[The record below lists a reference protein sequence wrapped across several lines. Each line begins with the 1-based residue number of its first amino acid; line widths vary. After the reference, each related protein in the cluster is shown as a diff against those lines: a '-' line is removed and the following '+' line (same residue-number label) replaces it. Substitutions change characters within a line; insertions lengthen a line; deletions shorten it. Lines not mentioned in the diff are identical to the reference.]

1 MASEPTL
8 PTRTYRAA
16 DHQQKEVSASTISM
30 SAIAGNVTTTGGW
43 INAYGYNQAS
53 ILVSF
58 TNAGT
63 GDTSAAITFDVEV
76 SNDADT
82 SKTAYLLQSASVA
95 AGTATLSTLTYSKAS
110 ADASINYAVDFPI
123 NYGWFRIKSFAV
135 SGGVATDSYTVAATL
150 GNI

>member
-1 MASEPTL
+1 MASEPTV
-8 PTRTYRAA
+8 PVRTYRSA

-30 SAIAGNVTTTGGW
+30 SGIAGNVTTTGGW
-43 INAYGYNQAS
+43 INSYGYNQAS

-58 TNAGT
+58 TNG
-63 GDTSAAITFDVEV
+63 GDGTSAAITFDVEV
-76 SNDADT
+76 SNTDGS
-82 SKTAYLLQSASVA
+82 SKTAYILQSASVS
-95 AGTATLSTLTYSKAS
+95 AGTATLSDLTYSNDS
-110 ADASINYAVDFPI
+110 GDASINYAVDFPI